1 MGEAVRVVDGGWRAA
16 VLLTEMAVVF
26 VGRPHASCSCTVA
39 LAAGSA
45 RAPARATPPAV
56 NCCTPHPCAYQITQ
70 ISIAGKSGC

>member
-39 LAAGSA
+39 LAGGSA
-45 RAPARATPPAV
+45 RACPSHAARCQLLHAAPLCLSNNTDID
-56 NCCTPHPCAYQITQ
+56 CW
-70 ISIAGKSGC
+70 